1 MSGIAIDTTSEE
13 GEHNGTPLEETT
25 MRTKSLL
32 AIAIVGATASLTA
45 AAQEVTLK
53 VHHWGSPRSPQ
64 HVSMLVPWCEKV
76 VRDSAN
82 RIKCDVFPSMQ
93 LGGSPPQ
100 LYDQAKDGVVDVIFT
115 IPGYTAGRFPLIE
128 VFELP
133 FMASTPEAT
142 SRAAWEYASTYAKDE
157 FKDTHLLA
165 VNVNGPCNVFTTKQP
180 IRTQADFKGLK
191 VRAPNRQTSAMLAM
205 LGATPVGMPLPGIP
219 EGLSKGVIDGAVVPY
234 EIAPSIK
241 LDELTKFVAETDRSQ
256 PAMCVTIFA
265 MTMNMAKYQSLP
277 PDLRA
282 VIDRN
287 SGIETSGMFGRIQGG
302 ADVPARKKIVEAGV
316 KINEIP
322 ADELNRWRQATA
334 SLDDKWAAAASAK
347 GQDGKALLQSA
358 RDLIRKNTK

>member
-1 MSGIAIDTTSEE
+1 MKR
-13 GEHNGTPLEETT
+13 T
-25 MRTKSLL
+25 MSLL
-32 AIAIVGATASLTA
+32 AAAVVGATASLTA

-76 VRDSAN
+76 AKESNN

-142 SRAAWEYASTYAKDE
+142 SRAAWEFASTHAKDE
-157 FKDTHLLA
+157 FKETKLIA
-165 VNVNGPCNVFTTKQP
+165 VNVNGPCNVYTVKQP
-180 IRTQADFKGLK
+180 VRTQADFKGLK
-191 VRAPNRQTSAMLAM
+191 VRAPNRQTSSMLAM

-219 EGLSKGVIDGAVVPY
+219 EGLSKGVIDGAIVPY

-241 LDELTKFVAETDRSQ
+241 LDELTKFVAETDRTQ
-256 PAMCVTIFA
+256 PAMCATIFA
-265 MTMNMAKYQSLP
+265 TAMNLAKYQSMP
-277 PDLRA
+277 ADLRA

-287 SGIETSGMFGRIQGG
+287 SGIETSGLFGRLQGD
-302 ADVPARKKIVEAGV
+302 ADVPARKRIVEAGV
-316 KINEIP
+316 KINPIP
-322 ADELNRWRQATA
+322 ADELNRWRKATE
-334 SLDDKWAAAASAK
+334 SLDDQWAAAVSAK
-347 GQDGKALLQSA
+347 GQDGKALLQAA
-358 RDLIRKNTK
+358 RDLVKKHTK

>member
-1 MSGIAIDTTSEE
+1 
-13 GEHNGTPLEETT
+13 
-25 MRTKSLL
+25 
-32 AIAIVGATASLTA
+32 
-45 AAQEVTLK
+45 
-53 VHHWGSPRSPQ
+53 
-64 HVSMLVPWCEKV
+64 MLVPWCEKV
-76 VRDSAN
+76 AKESNN

-133 FMASTPEAT
+133 FMASTAEAT
-142 SRAAWEYASTYAKDE
+142 SRAAWEYAATYAKDE
-157 FKDTHLLA
+157 FKETKLLA
-165 VNVNGPCNVFTTKQP
+165 LNVNGPCNVYTTKQP

-191 VRAPNRQTSAMLAM
+191 VRAPNRQTSSMLAM

-241 LDELTKFVAETDRSQ
+241 LDELTKFVAETDRGQ
-256 PAMCVTIFA
+256 PAMCATVFA
-265 MTMNMAKYQSLP
+265 TAMNLAKYNAMP
-277 PDLRA
+277 ADLKA

-287 SGIETSGMFGRIQGG
+287 SGLELSGWMGRLQGG
-302 ADVPARKKIVEAGV
+302 ADVPAKQKIAEGGV
-316 KINEIP
+316 KVNVIP

-334 SLDDKWAAAASAK
+334 SLEDQWASSISGK
-347 GQDGKALLQSA
+347 GQDGKALIRSA
-358 RDLIRKNTK
+358 RELVRKHTP

>member
-1 MSGIAIDTTSEE
+1 MKRVASWMAVG
-13 GEHNGTPLEETT
+13 
-25 MRTKSLL
+25 
-32 AIAIVGATASLTA
+32 IVGASVGVAAS
-45 AAQEVTLK
+45 AQEVTLK
-53 VHHWGSPRSPQ
+53 VHHWGSPKSPQ

-76 VRDSAN
+76 VKESGN

-100 LYDQAKDGVVDVIFT
+100 LYDQARDGVVDVIFT
-115 IPGYTAGRFPLIE
+115 IPAYTAGRFPLIE

-133 FMASTPEAT
+133 FIASTPEAT
-142 SRAAWEYASTYAKDE
+142 SKAAWEYAAAYAKDE
-157 FKDTHLLA
+157 FKDTKLLSL
-165 VNVNGPCNVFTTKQP
+165 NINGPCNVYTTKQP

-191 VRAPNRQTSAMLAM
+191 VRAPNRQTSSMLAM

-256 PAMCVTIFA
+256 PAMCATVFA
-265 MTMNMAKYQSLP
+265 MAMNLAKYNSMP
-277 PDLRA
+277 GDLRA

-287 SGIETSGMFGRIQGG
+287 SGLELSGWMGRIQGG
-302 ADVPARKKIVEAGV
+302 ADVPAKQKVVEGGV
-316 KINEIP
+316 KVNVIP

-334 SLDDKWAAAASAK
+334 SLEDQWATSVSGK
-347 GQDGKALLQSA
+347 GHDGKALVKAA
-358 RDLIRKNTK
+358 RDLVQKNSK